1 MFDNKQVTSKCVNKI
16 TIIFYGL
23 IFSCNTNQYSY
34 FISCPQSIE
43 DLSYSTFYHT
53 QPRVSVKQ
61 LIFMMNLFNYLAL
74 CSMMNLQEV
83 VLALMMAN
91 RMMLGICK
99 KTKIRTTVINAV
111 DHQQL
116 RVLTIGI
123 TMRIYM
129 DCRETDTLEP

>member
-1 MFDNKQVTSKCVNKI
+1 MF
-16 TIIFYGL
+16 L
-23 IFSCNTNQYSY
+23 CNTNQYSY

-43 DLSYSTFYHT
+43 DLSS

-91 RMMLGICK
+91 RMMLGIYK

-111 DHQQL
+111 DH
-116 RVLTIGI
+116 
-123 TMRIYM
+123 
-129 DCRETDTLEP
+129 

>member
-1 MFDNKQVTSKCVNKI
+1 MF
-16 TIIFYGL
+16 L
-23 IFSCNTNQYSY
+23 CNTNQYSY

-91 RMMLGICK
+91 RMMLGIYK
-99 KTKIRTTVINAV
+99 KTKIGTTVINPV
-111 DHQQL
+111 DH
-116 RVLTIGI
+116 
-123 TMRIYM
+123 
-129 DCRETDTLEP
+129 